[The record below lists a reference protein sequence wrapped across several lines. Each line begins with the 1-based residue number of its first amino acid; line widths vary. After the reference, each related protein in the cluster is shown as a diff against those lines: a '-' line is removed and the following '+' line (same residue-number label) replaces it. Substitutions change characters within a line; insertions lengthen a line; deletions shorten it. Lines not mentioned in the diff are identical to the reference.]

1 MWEDL
6 FRDMFGGVGSMPS
19 GLPGDMSGAGGM
31 PLPTTAAQPALPS
44 ANAPNAQPGVTP
56 QPGGLAPS
64 QAPAPQAPAQ
74 PLQPQPTQGVGG
86 QAAGVANSSRGT
98 LSPEMQ
104 RALAMMMSPG
114 TDQMRPPGA
123 PAAFRPQVQPFLPGG
138 QVMPNGPR
146 FGARRGL

>member
-6 FRDMFGGVGSMPS
+6 FRDMFGGSASMPS
-19 GLPGDMSGAGGM
+19 GLPGDMMGGGSM
-31 PLPTTAAQPALPS
+31 PLPTTQATPALPT
-44 ANAPNAQPGVTP
+44 ADVPTAQPGVTP
-56 QPGGLAPS
+56 QPGGVAPS
-64 QAPAPQAPAQ
+64 QAPAPAAPQQ
-74 PLQPQPTQGVGG
+74 PLAPQPAGPGG
-86 QAAGVANSSRGT
+86 QAAGAATSQRST

-114 TDQMRPPGA
+114 TDQQRMPGA
-123 PAAFRPQVQPFLPGG
+123 PAPFRPQVQPFLPGG